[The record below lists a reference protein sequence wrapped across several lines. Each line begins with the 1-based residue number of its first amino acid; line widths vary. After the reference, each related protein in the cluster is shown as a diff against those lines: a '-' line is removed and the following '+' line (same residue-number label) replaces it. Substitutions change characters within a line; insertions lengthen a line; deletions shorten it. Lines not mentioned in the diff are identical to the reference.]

1 MKEYSSAM
9 KGEENHDLTLQWN
22 IVYVILNILSPWY
35 MLLDDLFLKNKRKKK
50 KGKIEKKKK
59 KIPPLL
65 ELALWGVWSWVRQ
78 EVLITSVKYVNPP
91 FCSSI

>member
-59 KIPPLL
+59 KDSSTAGVGPMGCL
-65 ELALWGVWSWVRQ
+65 ELG
-78 EVLITSVKYVNPP
+78 
-91 FCSSI
+91 

>member
-59 KIPPLL
+59 RFLHC
-65 ELALWGVWSWVRQ
+65 WSWPYGVFGAGLGRR
-78 EVLITSVKYVNPP
+78 
-91 FCSSI
+91 C

>member
-1 MKEYSSAM
+1 MKEYSSVM

-35 MLLDDLFLKNKRKKK
+35 MLLDDLFLKKKKKKEK
-50 KGKIEKKKK
+50 KGKIEKK

-65 ELALWGVWSWVRQ
+65 ELALLDVWSWVRQ
-78 EVLITSVKYVNPP
+78 EVLISSVKYVNPP
-91 FCSSI
+91 FCS